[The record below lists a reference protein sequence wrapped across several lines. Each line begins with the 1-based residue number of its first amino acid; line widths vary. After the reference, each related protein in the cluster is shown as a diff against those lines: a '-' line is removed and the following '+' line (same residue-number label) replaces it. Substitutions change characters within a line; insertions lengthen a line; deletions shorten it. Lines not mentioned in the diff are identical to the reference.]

1 MKTIAFY
8 SYKGGVGRTLALSNI
23 ARRLADFGKK
33 VIMLDLDLEAPG
45 LHTKF
50 SNFQWDRKVESG
62 IVDYIYEYAV
72 NHKIPAKITSYAYHL
87 EDLSSS
93 LDLIPAG
100 NPKSSEY
107 WRKLS
112 AINWYELLYGE
123 NATGIAFFLDL
134 KVKIEKKYKPD
145 YFLIDTRTGITDISS
160 LTISLLAD
168 R

>member
-62 IVDYIYEYAV
+62 IVDYIYEYAI
-72 NHKIPAKITSYAYHL
+72 NHKIPAKIS
-87 EDLSSS
+87 DK
-93 LDLIPAG
+93 IPIG
-100 NPKSSEY
+100 TPT
-107 WRKLS
+107 
-112 AINWYELLYGE
+112 AIIIPRSTPSIL
-123 NATGIAFFLDL
+123 A
-134 KVKIEKKYKPD
+134 
-145 YFLIDTRTGITDISS
+145 TRTDPADGGIKANPVARPARSGIT
-160 LTISLLAD
+160 
-168 R
+168 